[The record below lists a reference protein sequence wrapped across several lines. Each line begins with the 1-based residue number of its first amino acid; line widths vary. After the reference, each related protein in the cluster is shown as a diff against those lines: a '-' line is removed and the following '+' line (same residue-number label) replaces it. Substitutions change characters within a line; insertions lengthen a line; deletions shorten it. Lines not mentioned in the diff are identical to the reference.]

1 MIDSTGHIKIIDLGF
16 AKKINNGKTYTLC
29 GTPEYLAP
37 EILKDQKAG
46 YGKAVDYWGI
56 GVLVYELLVGFPPF
70 YDPDNPKNIYKK
82 IVKGDI

>member
-1 MIDSTGHIKIIDLGF
+1 MDAICYMHSKGIIFRDLKPENIMIDSTGHIKIIDLGF

-56 GVLVYELLVGFPPF
+56 GVLVY
-70 YDPDNPKNIYKK
+70 
-82 IVKGDI
+82 